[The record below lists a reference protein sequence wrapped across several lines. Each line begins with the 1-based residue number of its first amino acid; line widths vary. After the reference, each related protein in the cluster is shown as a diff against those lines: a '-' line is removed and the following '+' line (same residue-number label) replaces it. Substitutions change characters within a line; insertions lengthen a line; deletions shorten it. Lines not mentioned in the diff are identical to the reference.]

1 MAEIIIGIDLGTTN
15 SAVAA
20 VVDGAVRVLRV
31 QGKLSLPSAVGIDAA
46 GKVMV
51 GEAARNQLLV
61 APERTVLSVKRR
73 MGETVKIPLGENEY
87 SPEEISALI
96 LRELK
101 QAAEQELGQPV
112 SKAVITVP
120 AFFNEPQRRATLAA
134 GALAGLEVV
143 RIINEPTAA
152 ALAYGAEGMEQENLL
167 VYDLGGGTFDVS
179 LVSAEAGV
187 VEVKASFGDTTLG
200 GDDFDE
206 LLVQLA
212 LAEFKKAHGVDLAEQ
227 RGVRARLKLALER
240 AKIEL
245 TDHALTTVR
254 EEFLDGTHHLNFEIT
269 RADYEAQISHLLRKT
284 LDCVQQ
290 TLSSAGVMT
299 SRLQKIMLVGGAS
312 RTPAVHQL
320 LETVTGIAPDWS
332 IDPDLIVA
340 MGAAVQGAILSG
352 AEHQAILVDITSHTY
367 SVVTFNREVGT
378 TVCSPVIPRGTPLPA
393 VRSESYVTMVDNQ
406 TRVMVSIHQGE
417 SRWEEENILLG
428 EFLIEDIAKGP
439 AGQVFIFKMS
449 LDSDG
454 LLAVTATEKSTG
466 MARSLKVD
474 TKGAEVLDFV
484 AARQQLRALLG
495 EEAGPD
501 ADSAEDDGE
510 VGAALLEQ
518 AKLLRQRAEGLMAK
532 GIGAEDEIEIKGL
545 LKVIKEAIAQ
555 QDGEVLDTKVNA
567 LSDILF
573 YLED

>member
-1 MAEIIIGIDLGTTN
+1 MPEIIIGIDLGTTN

-20 VVDGAVRVLRV
+20 VVDGVVRVLPV

-46 GKVMV
+46 GKVLV
-51 GEAARNQLLV
+51 GEAARNQILV
-61 APERTVLSVKRR
+61 APERTILSVKRR
-73 MGETVKIPLGENEY
+73 MGEAVKIPLGSQEY

-101 QAAEQELGQPV
+101 LAAEKELGQPV

-120 AFFNEPQRRATLAA
+120 AFFNEPQRKATQAA

-152 ALAYGAEGMEQENLL
+152 ALAYGAEGLEQENLL

-187 VEVKASFGDTTLG
+187 VEVKASFGDTMLG

-206 LLVQLA
+206 LLVELA
-212 LAEFKKAHGVDLAEQ
+212 LAEFKQAHGVDLADQ

-269 RADYEAQISHLLRKT
+269 RSAYEAKITPLLTKT
-284 LDCVQQ
+284 LECVRQ

-299 SRLQKIMLVGGAS
+299 SRLEKIMLVGGGS
-312 RTPAVHQL
+312 RTPSVHRL
-320 LETVTGIAPDWS
+320 LEAVTGIAPSWS

-367 SVVTFNREVGT
+367 SVVVFDPQEGT
-378 TVCSPVIPRGTPLPA
+378 TVCSPVIPRGTPLPS
-393 VRSESYVTMVDNQ
+393 VRSEAYGTIVDNQ
-406 TRVMVSIHQGE
+406 SQVMVSIYQGE
-417 SRWEEENILLG
+417 SRWEEENIQLG
-428 EFLIEDIAKGP
+428 QFLIEDIAQGP
-439 AGQVFIFKMS
+439 GGQIFLFRMS
-449 LDSDG
+449 LDQDG
-454 LLAVTATEKSTG
+454 LLSVTATERSTG

-484 AARQQLRALLG
+484 AAQQQLRALLG
-495 EEAGPD
+495 EDDVVEGEKEEAGEV
-501 ADSAEDDGE
+501 SAA
-510 VGAALLEQ
+510 VLEQ

-532 GIGAEDEIEIKGL
+532 GIGTEDETEIRSL
-545 LKVIKEAIAQ
+545 LTAIKAAIAQ
-555 QDGEVLDTKVNA
+555 QDGGLLESKSNA

>member
-1 MAEIIIGIDLGTTN
+1 MPEIIIGIDLGTTN

-20 VVDGAVRVLRV
+20 VVDGVVRVLPV

-46 GKVMV
+46 GKVLV

-61 APERTVLSVKRR
+61 APERTILSVKRR
-73 MGETVKIPLGENEY
+73 MGEAVKIPLGEQEY

-101 QAAEQELGQPV
+101 LAAEKELGQPV

-120 AFFNEPQRRATLAA
+120 AFFNEPQRKATQAA

-152 ALAYGAEGMEQENLL
+152 AFAYGAEGFEQENLL

-187 VEVKASFGDTTLG
+187 VEVKASFGNTTLG

-206 LLVQLA
+206 LLVQLS
-212 LAEFKKAHGVDLAEQ
+212 LAEFKQAHGVDLADQ
-227 RGVRARLKLALER
+227 RSVRARLKLALER

-245 TDHALTTVR
+245 TDNAVTTVR

-269 RADYEAQISHLLRKT
+269 RSAYEAQIASLLTKT
-284 LDCVQQ
+284 LECVQQ
-290 TLSSAGVMT
+290 TLSSAGLMT
-299 SRLQKIMLVGGAS
+299 SRLQKIMLVGGGS
-312 RTPAVHQL
+312 RTPAIHHL
-320 LETVTGIAPDWS
+320 LEAVTGIAPSWS

-367 SVVTFNREVGT
+367 SVVTFDPQEGT
-378 TVCSPVIPRGTPLPA
+378 TICSPVIPRGTPLPT
-393 VRSESYVTMVDNQ
+393 VRSEAYVTVVDNQ
-406 TRVMVSIHQGE
+406 SQVIVSIYQGE
-417 SRWEEENILLG
+417 SRWEEENIQLG
-428 EFLIEDIAKGP
+428 EFLIEDIVQGP
-439 AGQVFIFKMS
+439 RGQIFIFKMS
-449 LDSDG
+449 LDHDG
-454 LLAVTATEKSTG
+454 LLSVTATEKSTG

-484 AARQQLRALLG
+484 AAQEQLRALLG
-495 EEAGPD
+495 ENDAADGEEAEEAG
-501 ADSAEDDGE
+501 E
-510 VGAALLEQ
+510 VSSALLEQ
-518 AKLLRQRAEGLMAK
+518 AKLLRQRADALIAK
-532 GIGAEDEIEIKGL
+532 GIGAEDETEIGSL
-545 LKVIKEAIAQ
+545 LKAIKEGIAQ
-555 QDGEVLDTKVNA
+555 QDGVMLQTKTNA